1 MLFANKGL
9 ASNGMYYKSRLWT
22 GLDTAVYSRQS
33 YDRLSLSWSN
43 KAQVV
48 KGYLSLWG
56 GNRVLVE

>member
-1 MLFANKGL
+1 
-9 ASNGMYYKSRLWT
+9 MYYKSRLWT
-22 GLDTAVYSRQS
+22 GLDTAIYIRQS
-33 YDRLSLSWSN
+33 YDLSLSLSN